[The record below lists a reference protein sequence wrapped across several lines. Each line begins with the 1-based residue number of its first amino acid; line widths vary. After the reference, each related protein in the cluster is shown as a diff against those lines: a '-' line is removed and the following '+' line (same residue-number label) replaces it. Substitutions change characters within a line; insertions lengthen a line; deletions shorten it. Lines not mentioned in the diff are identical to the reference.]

1 MWEQM
6 ITQIVLSIVGV
17 VGATLGGFLTKW
29 INKKIKNEQ
38 VKEIFNG
45 ALNIVND
52 GVNYVYQ
59 TYVESLKGTDFWNE
73 EAMKTAN
80 EKAVEYIKTHL
91 TPEAINYIKENK
103 GDLET
108 WIKEQVEI
116 AIKNSKDKNKTV

>member
-17 VGATLGGFLTKW
+17 VGATLGGLLTKW

-38 VKEIFNG
+38 IKEIFNG

-73 EAMKTAN
+73 EAMKIAN

-91 TPEAINYIKENK
+91 TPEAIDYIKENK

-108 WIKEQVEI
+108 WIKEQIEI

>member
-17 VGATLGGFLTKW
+17 VGATLGGLLTKW

-38 VKEIFNG
+38 IKEIFNG

-91 TPEAINYIKENK
+91 APEAIDYIKENK

-108 WIKEQVEI
+108 WIKEQIEI